1 MKMKSFLSILCLA
14 VALAGCEMV
23 PVSDA
28 GFAKYVF
35 TNMAKGRQGIEKY
48 IDWQSFQAVGV
59 DVGATY
65 SKFSEKEKPG
75 YLKAFLQNFSFS
87 FRTAGGKLNYFHNW
101 RVYSQDSHK
110 VTVAVDTKNLTLLLS
125 LSQGS
130 RAKRKLI
137 SMEWLKKE

>member
-1 MKMKSFLSILCLA
+1 MKMKSFLSILCLV
-14 VALAGCEMV
+14 VALAGCEMA
-23 PVSDA
+23 PASDV

-35 TNMAKGRQGIEKY
+35 TNMARGRQAIEKY

-65 SKFSEKEKPG
+65 SKFSEKERPG
-75 YLKAFLQNFSFS
+75 YRKAFLQNFSFS
-87 FRTAGGKLNYFHNW
+87 FRSAGGKLSYFHNW
-101 RVYSQDSHK
+101 RIHSRDSHK
-110 VTVAVDTKNLTLLLS
+110 VIVSVDTKNLTLLLS

-137 SMEWLKKE
+137 AMEWLKQ